1 MHAINNVLQRR
12 HLTEGDMTTALGRVA
27 QRHAAANGQTVE
39 RAVQNM
45 HPEKGFTQEVLQE
58 ALLNE
63 EVPYYLHN
71 KTREEFVRAPL
82 NSKWV
87 VSGMSTIHD
96 YASTDKPH
104 AHSIAVEVTP
114 QGKVFIDS
122 EAEETPFVSAVP
134 PYFEPY
140 RYTVLSRDPPPPP
153 PKAMVLNPEDED
165 GVIALS
171 DDENVVAGAG
181 ASTWIHPLV
190 R

>member
-12 HLTEGDMTTALGRVA
+12 HLTEADMNTALMVVA
-27 QRHAAANGQTVE
+27 ERTAGAQGQTVE
-39 RAVQNM
+39 RALRNM
-45 HPEKGFTQEVLQE
+45 QPEKGFTQEVLQE

-71 KTREEFVRAPL
+71 KTKAEFTRAPL

-87 VSGMSTIHD
+87 VSGMSSIHD
-96 YASTDKPH
+96 YAPTDKPH

-134 PYFEPY
+134 SYFEPY
-140 RYTVLSRDPPPPP
+140 RYSVLSRDPPPPR

-165 GVIALS
+165 GVIPLS
-171 DDENVVAGAG
+171 DDEEGTRGSGAW
-181 ASTWIHPLV
+181 THPLV